1 MAAGLALWTR
11 DHAAR
16 PAKGQCL
23 IYPTLDNRCSRYAS
37 MRLYAEAAWPLKNH
51 LTIWREY
58 LKNGKEGLDEYLVPM
73 TAPDVS
79 ALPPAYVEP
88 QQIDIL
94 RDEGIAYAKR
104 LENAGNRV
112 TLNIVEGSYHGFDA
126 DTQNLF
132 VQKVVQKRIEQMRK
146 MLK

>member
-1 MAAGLALWTR
+1 
-11 DHAAR
+11 
-16 PAKGQCL
+16 
-23 IYPTLDNRCSRYAS
+23 
-37 MRLYAEAAWPLKNH
+37 
-51 LTIWREY
+51 
-58 LKNGKEGLDEYLVPM
+58 M

-104 LENAGNRV
+104 LEDAGNRV

-126 DTQNLF
+126 DTQNPF